1 MNALNSK
8 PANDVSA
15 DERRRAPRQRAFL
28 RAKIAYIDGSITFDC
43 SVTQI
48 SESGLRIMV
57 TKDVNIPDRV
67 RIDVPQKR
75 LSTLARLVRRDS
87 ESAALAFEAEPTPTE
102 ANIPMLLERIRLLE
116 AQNKMLK
123 ATCDSLTAQIESNKS
138 LY

>member
-1 MNALNSK
+1 M
-8 PANDVSA
+8 
-15 DERRRAPRQRAFL
+15 
-28 RAKIAYIDGSITFDC
+28 
-43 SVTQI
+43 
-48 SESGLRIMV
+48 
-57 TKDVNIPDRV
+57 

-87 ESAALAFEAEPTPTE
+87 ESAALAFEAEATPTE